1 MLRCQAWNHPDRSS
15 STSSPE
21 AAFLPGAPTG
31 QTIEIVETGEPASVK
46 QGAGLKGSLHLFRA
60 TPQPVLRAST
70 KEG

>member
-1 MLRCQAWNHPDRSS
+1 VQ
-15 STSSPE
+15 E
-21 AAFLPGAPTG
+21 ATGGPTG
-31 QTIEIVETGEPASVK
+31 QTIEIVEIGEPASVK

>member
-1 MLRCQAWNHPDRSS
+1 MGPGGERLHVELGSDGYRVVQ
-15 STSSPE
+15 E
-21 AAFLPGAPTG
+21 ATGGPTG
-31 QTIEIVETGEPASVK
+31 QTIEIVEIGEPASVK